1 MNSFVDQKDYL
12 RFGVNLQRSIGG
24 ATERKRNSSKVLN
37 NNNNKNNNNNNN
49 NKNSKYIPPN
59 KRRNGR
65 KNKVDNNSFNNDT
78 KNFPELS
85 SSSYSKSKENTKE
98 DSINFAS
105 LFKKKEKK
113 VYDVKPGW
121 VKITRNN
128 KKKVFKY
135 GKSTK
140 KYYINK
146 TENMD
151 EDTKQALLINK
162 TLNNLIE
169 RWQNERD
176 EINDVFEQWSPYW
189 NEKNLREPLSDNE
202 YETSDEEQEYDNDTE
217 YDEYDEYLSDYDI

>member
-1 MNSFVDQKDYL
+1 MNSYVDQKDYL
-12 RFGVNLQRSIGG
+12 RFGVNLQRSMGG

-37 NNNNKNNNNNNN
+37 NKNNKNN
-49 NKNSKYIPPN
+49 KYIPPN
-59 KRRNGR
+59 KRRNGS
-65 KNKVDNNSFNNDT
+65 KNNVDNNTFNNDT

-128 KKKVFKY
+128 NKKVFKY
-135 GKSTK
+135 GKPTK
-140 KYYINK
+140 KYCINN

-176 EINDVFEQWSPYW
+176 EKNDVFEQWSPYW
-189 NEKNLREPLSDNE
+189 NEKDLREPLSDNE
-202 YETSDEEQEYDNDTE
+202 YETSDEEQEYDNDITE
-217 YDEYDEYLSDYDI
+217 YDEYDEYLSDYDDI